1 MNTASSSCGCCEG
14 IEKLTP
20 MTLANRPGLDALLYR
35 AGTYATFF
43 ETMLARLSSVDVPT
57 GEFDAQGQGIAT
69 RPLVDLTTRD
79 PSGPAIAF
87 LDSWAT
93 VADVLTFY
101 DERLANEGY
110 LRTATE
116 RRSVLE
122 LSRLIG
128 YAPRPGVAATAYFAY
143 TIEEDRSVTP
153 PKGMEVVIPAG
164 SRAQS
169 VPEPNELPQTFETAE
184 PLRARTAWNKLQ
196 PRMSHPQTLQSI
208 FTSGLWLKG
217 TSTGLKAN
225 DPILIDVGVPGVKPV
240 PLRVVDIKA
249 DITTERTYVTWRSWS
264 TPQQAAAAVAG
275 VAAKHESN
283 TLSGATADNARA
295 VLAKLQ

>member
-57 GEFDAQGQGIAT
+57 DEFDAQGQAIAT

-79 PSGPAIAF
+79 PSDPAIAF

-196 PRMSHPQTLQSI
+196 PRMSTQPS
-208 FTSGLWLKG
+208 
-217 TSTGLKAN
+217 
-225 DPILIDVGVPGVKPV
+225 VP
-240 PLRVVDIKA
+240 
-249 DITTERTYVTWRSWS
+249 RT
-264 TPQQAAAAVAG
+264 
-275 VAAKHESN
+275 
-283 TLSGATADNARA
+283 
-295 VLAKLQ
+295 